1 MKKPLLSLWIFCQV
15 IDNFGDIGV
24 AYRLARQLNAS
35 GIYHISLWVNKLSSL
50 KRLENRIK
58 NCDIPQQVEGIDVL
72 PWQNKFLQK
81 KVNDKPP
88 QVIIEA
94 FACFSEHKLEI
105 CFNHPPLH
113 IVLEY
118 LSLETW
124 TLSYHLQPSLG
135 YHRKFFYFLGVLPES
150 GGLLVEKDYQT
161 KEKAFKKRFTS
172 SSVQKR
178 VFLFAYPS
186 FDWEKWLSSWD
197 QLHISYQLHIV
208 RDQISQNLP
217 KQRLAAN
224 NIKLL
229 DFTNQ
234 IIFDEHLWQADIAIV
249 RGEDSFVRAQLAG
262 LPFFWHSYPQKN
274 YIHLAKIEAFCQITK
289 PYYRE
294 DIYQAWHTLMM
305 ELNGKSI
312 LTHTQRIE
320 YFHLLWQN
328 IEHWRNGTQLWSN
341 FLLSQ
346 SSACERLSHFI
357 KKQLK

>member
-1 MKKPLLSLWIFCQV
+1 MKKPLLNLWIFCQV

-35 GIYHISLWVNKLSSL
+35 GTYHISLWVNELSSL
-50 KRLENRIK
+50 KRLESRIK
-58 NCDIPQQVEGIDVL
+58 DYNIPQQVEGIDVL

-81 KVNDKPP
+81 KMNDRPP
-88 QVIIEA
+88 QVIIET
-94 FACFSEHKLEI
+94 FACFSEQKLEI
-105 CFNHPPLH
+105 CFTAPPLH

-118 LSLETW
+118 FSVETW
-124 TLSYHLQPSLG
+124 TLSCHLQPSLG
-135 YHRKFFYFLGVLPES
+135 YPRKFFYFLGVLPES
-150 GGLLVEKDYQT
+150 GGLLVEKDYRI
-161 KEKAFKKRFTS
+161 KERVFKKRLTFS
-172 SSVQKR
+172 SIQKR

-197 QLHISYQLHIV
+197 QSHVNYKLYIV
-208 RDQISQNLP
+208 KSQTSQDLP

-234 IIFDEHLWQADIAIV
+234 IIFDEQIWQADMAIV

-274 YIHLAKIEAFCQITK
+274 HTQLTKVEAFCQIIK
-289 PYYRE
+289 PYYHK
-294 DIYQAWHTLMM
+294 DIYQAWHALMM
-305 ELNGKSI
+305 ELNGKTT
-312 LTHTQRIE
+312 LTHAQRTE

-328 IEHWRNGTQLWSN
+328 IERWRNGAQLWSN